1 MTLFRDNLTATE
13 LSRTKYPWMV
23 SAYLSFGLALCVIL
37 GIAAWGASVDFE
49 EARVSLLRA
58 EINRIRSH
66 GVRTVIRLQELLNKE
81 NAPENLAHPEVRK
94 FLYEQWSRNIPSDP
108 SRLYAAVVDE
118 HGRIVAHYH
127 QNLVG
132 TSVGENWTGV
142 RVPEAGDD
150 VVETADPRMT
160 GSDERGLDI
169 SIPITHGTREIG
181 AYHSAFRLAWFE
193 TELAEKRQATTL
205 RWSAAFLVISVVSIL
220 AGVSLFHVAR
230 RLTNLQGVVAME
242 HVRRLADLGTLAG
255 GIAHEVRNP
264 MNAIR
269 LNLHVIKK
277 LTAQGVRDER
287 TDTVMDETIR
297 EMERVD
303 GLLRTMLEY
312 ARPAVGSVQLMDCQA
327 ELRSVASFLNP
338 LLERER
344 ITLHMDFENAPCM
357 IRADTGQFRQIV
369 LNLLKN
375 SMEAMRSDGAI
386 VVGCRRAGTNIEMS
400 VSDEGPGVPRAQQAH
415 VFDPFFSTKEIGTG
429 LGLTLVKRYVEAAG
443 GSIRYENRVP
453 HGARFVFLLPQAP
466 AEPPTDG
473 DSGAQ
478 GQSATRSALSV

>member
-1 MTLFRDNLTATE
+1 MTLFRDNSTAAD
-13 LSRTKYPWMV
+13 LSRTRFPWMV
-23 SAYLSFGLALCVIL
+23 SAYLSFGLSLCVIL

-49 EARVSLLRA
+49 EARVSLLRS

-66 GVRTVIRLQELLNKE
+66 GVRTVIRLQELMNTE
-81 NAPENLAHPEVRK
+81 GNREDFSDPAVQG
-94 FLYEQWSRNIPSDP
+94 FLSEQWVRSIPSDP
-108 SRLYAAVVDE
+108 SRLYAGIVDE

-127 QNLVG
+127 KELVG
-132 TSVGENWTGV
+132 ANVGDDWSEA

-150 VVETADPRMT
+150 VAETTDRRIT
-160 GSDERGLDI
+160 GSDQRALDI

-181 AYHSAFRLAWFE
+181 AYHSGFRLAWFE
-193 TELAEKRQATTL
+193 SELAKKRQATTV
-205 RWSAAFLVISVVSIL
+205 RWGAAFLVISVVSIL

-230 RLTNLQGVVAME
+230 RLSNLQGVVAME

-277 LTAQGVRDER
+277 LTSQGIRDER

-297 EMERVD
+297 EMERID

-312 ARPAVGSVQLMDCQA
+312 ARPAVGSIQLIDCQA

-344 ITLHMDFENAPCM
+344 ITLRMDFENAPCM
-357 IRADTGQFRQIV
+357 IRADRGQLRQIV

-386 VVGCRRAGTNIEMS
+386 EVRCRRAGSNIEIT
-400 VSDEGPGVPRAQQAH
+400 VADEGPGVPSDQQAH

-429 LGLTLVKRYVEAAG
+429 LGLTLVKRYVEGAG

-453 HGARFVFLLPQAP
+453 HGAQFVFYLPQSRP
-466 AEPPTDG
+466 ETSGDG
-473 DSGAQ
+473 DSGDVD
-478 GQSATRSALSV
+478 TPENRSTLTV

>member
-1 MTLFRDNLTATE
+1 MTLFRDNSTAAD
-13 LSRTKYPWMV
+13 LSRTKFPWMV
-23 SAYLSFGLALCVIL
+23 SAYLSFGLSLCVIL

-49 EARVSLLRA
+49 DARVSLLRS

-66 GVRTVIRLQELLNKE
+66 GVRTVIRLQELMNTE
-81 NAPENLAHPEVRK
+81 GAAENLADPAVQS
-94 FLYEQWSRNIPSDP
+94 FLKEQWVRSIPTDP
-108 SRLYAAVVDE
+108 SRLYAGIVDE
-118 HGRIVAHYH
+118 NGRIVAHYH
-127 QNLVG
+127 NELVG
-132 TSVGENWTGV
+132 TSVGDDWSQAE
-142 RVPEAGDD
+142 VPEAGDD
-150 VVETADPRMT
+150 VVATTDRRIT
-160 GSDERGLDI
+160 GDDQRALDI

-181 AYHSAFRLAWFE
+181 TYHSGFRLAWFE
-193 TELAEKRQATTL
+193 EELAKKRQATTL
-205 RWSAAFLVISVVSIL
+205 RWGAAFLVISVVSIL

-230 RLTNLQGVVAME
+230 RLTSLQGVVAME

-277 LTAQGVRDER
+277 LTAQGIRDER
-287 TDTVMDETIR
+287 TDTVMDETIG

-312 ARPAVGSVQLMDCQA
+312 ARPAVGSIQLMDCQA
-327 ELRSVASFLNP
+327 ELRSVANFLNP

-344 ITLHMDFENAPCM
+344 ITLHMEFENAPCM
-357 IRADTGQFRQIV
+357 IRADRGQFRQIV

-386 VVGCRRAGTNIEMS
+386 EMRCRRAGTEIEITIA
-400 VSDEGPGVPRAQQAH
+400 DEGPGVPSDQQAY

-453 HGARFVFLLPQAP
+453 HGAQFVFYLPQSP
-466 AEPPTDG
+466 PEPSAEG
-473 DSGAQ
+473 DAG
-478 GQSATRSALSV
+478 GMGRPENRSALTV

>member
-1 MTLFRDNLTATE
+1 MTLFRDNPTAAD

-23 SAYLSFGLALCVIL
+23 SAYLSFGVALCVIL

-49 EARVSLLRA
+49 EARVSLLRS
-58 EINRIRSH
+58 EINRLRSH
-66 GVRTVIRLQELLNKE
+66 GVRTVIRLQELLNTAG
-81 NAPENLAHPEVRK
+81 APEDLANPDVQK
-94 FLYEQWSRNIPSDP
+94 FLHEQWSRNIPNDP
-108 SRLYAAVVDE
+108 SRLYAGIVDDQ
-118 HGRIVAHYH
+118 GRIVAHFH
-127 QNLVG
+127 QRLVG
-132 TSVGENWTGV
+132 TTVGNDWSQSK
-142 RVPEAGDD
+142 VPEAGDD
-150 VVETADPRMT
+150 VTETVDRRLT
-160 GSDERGLDI
+160 GSDQRALDI

-181 AYHSAFRLAWFE
+181 FYHSGFRLAWFE
-193 TELAEKRQATTL
+193 EELAKKRQATTL
-205 RWSAAFLVISVVSIL
+205 RWGAAFLVISLVSIL

-277 LTAQGVRDER
+277 LTGQGIRDER

-312 ARPAVGSVQLMDCQA
+312 ARPAVGSIQLMDCQA
-327 ELRSVASFLNP
+327 ELRSVATFLNP

-344 ITLHMDFENAPCM
+344 IALRMDFENAPCM
-357 IRADTGQFRQIV
+357 IRADRGQFRQIV

-375 SMEAMRSDGAI
+375 SMEAMRSEGAI
-386 VVGCRRAGTNIEMS
+386 EVRCRRVGTNIE
-400 VSDEGPGVPRAQQAH
+400 VTVADEGPGVPAAQQAH

-429 LGLTLVKRYVEAAG
+429 LGLTLVKRYVEGAG

-453 HGARFVFLLPQAP
+453 RGAQFVFYLPQSPPEPP
-466 AEPPTDG
+466 AEG
-473 DSGAQ
+473 DSGDVD
-478 GQSATRSALSV
+478 TPENRRALSV